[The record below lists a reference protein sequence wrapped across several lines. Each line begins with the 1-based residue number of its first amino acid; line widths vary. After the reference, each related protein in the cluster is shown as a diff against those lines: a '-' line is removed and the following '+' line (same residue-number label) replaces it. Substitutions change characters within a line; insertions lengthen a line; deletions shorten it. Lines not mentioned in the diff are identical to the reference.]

1 MVLSLEFK
9 RAIAAAAVTRLS
21 AGRRNLTA
29 SAEWVA
35 ESIGDAL
42 YPSQKGETKIQMI
55 LDYRKKIL
63 GVSNRKEVETRLTVA
78 RYHYDQCLD
87 WISKNKLK
95 PEESARL
102 LIKTMIQ
109 KR

>member
-1 MVLSLEFK
+1 MALSLEFK

-35 ESIGDAL
+35 KIAGDAV
-42 YPSQKGETKIQMI
+42 YPGHRGEEKVQMI
-55 LDYRKKIL
+55 LHYRKKIL
-63 GVSNRKEVETRLTVA
+63 GVSSSKGVEKRFMVA

-87 WISKNKLK
+87 WISRNKLK
-95 PEESARL
+95 PEDSAHL